1 VNEMS
6 LLSGEYGPEQYFY
19 PNITMSIDE
28 NSDIM
33 WYAGFAGTRYYY
45 SQDSTQIIPGDV
57 DLFISRSE
65 DNGRS
70 WSDVENVT
78 NTGGTDQNRMLEVTP
93 HLSDKATDDDVYVL
107 YQMPDLTQPQY
118 DPPEGFEDY
127 FMSVHVGHYSTQIL
141 EAVDENILEPVKFTL
156 QQNYPNPFNPS
167 TIIRFN
173 LYQPGFVTMRLY
185 DISGRMIDELIREIR
200 MAGPNEIAL
209 DGTSMA
215 SGVYFYRLEFDGRS
229 ASRKLV
235 LIR

>member
-1 VNEMS
+1 
-6 LLSGEYGPEQYFY
+6 
-19 PNITMSIDE
+19 
-28 NSDIM
+28 
-33 WYAGFAGTRYYY
+33 
-45 SQDSTQIIPGDV
+45 
-57 DLFISRSE
+57 
-65 DNGRS
+65 
-70 WSDVENVT
+70 
-78 NTGGTDQNRMLEVTP
+78 
-93 HLSDKATDDDVYVL
+93 
-107 YQMPDLTQPQY
+107 MPDITQPQY

-127 FMSVHVGHYSTQIL
+127 FMSVHAGHYSTQIL
-141 EAVDENILEPVKFTL
+141 EAADENILEPVKFTL

-173 LYQPGFVTMRLY
+173 LDQSGFVTMGLY
-185 DISGRMIDELIREIR
+185 DISGRMIDELIRATR